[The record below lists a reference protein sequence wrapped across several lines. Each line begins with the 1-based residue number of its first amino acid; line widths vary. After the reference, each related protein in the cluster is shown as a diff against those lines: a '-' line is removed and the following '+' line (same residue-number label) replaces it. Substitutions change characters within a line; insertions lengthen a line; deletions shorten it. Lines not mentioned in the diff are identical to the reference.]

1 MKRYLLVQAELI
13 ATQQPALEI
22 FYHKKRAADLF
33 LRELGLKF
41 SPALPV
47 FVCPSS
53 SCWWA

>member
-1 MKRYLLVQAELI
+1 MKWYLLVQAELI

-33 LRELGLKF
+33 LREVGLKF
-41 SPALPV
+41 SPALPM
-47 FVCPSS
+47 FACPSS